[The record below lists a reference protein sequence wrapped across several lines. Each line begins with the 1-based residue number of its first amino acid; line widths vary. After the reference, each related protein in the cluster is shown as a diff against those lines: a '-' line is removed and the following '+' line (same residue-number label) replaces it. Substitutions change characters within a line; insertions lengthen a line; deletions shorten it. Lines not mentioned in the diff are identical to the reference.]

1 MLDLDHP
8 ENDEM
13 RARIAEVE
21 ANRIPMSEVMSWFA
35 PWAVAAILVVV
46 CLGAL
51 WCASRASDNLT
62 YAIGMIGALL
72 ALIALIWEAGT
83 ALSGGIGNLS
93 LQVLVDDELS
103 LIVLMVLL
111 GVLALGGLMLAAHG
125 PSPTANGVGYGLCIF
140 GIVFAFAN
148 LKHYFDRLEARR

>member
-8 ENDEM
+8 DDDAM

-21 ANRIPMSEVMSWFA
+21 ANRIPMHEVLGWFA
-35 PWAVAAILVVV
+35 PWVVAAILVVV

-51 WCASRASDNLT
+51 WCASRASDDLT
-62 YAIGMIGALL
+62 YWIGMAGALL
-72 ALIALIWEAGT
+72 ALVALIWEANA
-83 ALSGGIGNLS
+83 ALSGNIGNLS
-93 LQVLVDDELS
+93 LQVLVDDEIS

-111 GVLALGGLMLAAHG
+111 GLLAIGGLMLAAHG

-148 LKHYFDRLEARR
+148 IKHYFDRVEAHD